1 MASETSTNPSINKS
15 TTSSSS
21 SSLSNPSTKWPLHLH
36 NFKSSNPTYAFPTLD
51 NSNKSSEALVD
62 EALELMRDDIDF
74 GDDAAAC
81 SSTSHK
87 KEARRKE
94 LLLDNLDS
102 ISQAVRDYRSGNF
115 DLDLD
120 SDIDSDYEDDD
131 EDDE

>member
-15 TTSSSS
+15 TTSSSSS

-62 EALELMRDDIDF
+62 EALELMRDDIGF

-81 SSTSHK
+81 STSHK

-102 ISQAVRDYRSGNF
+102 ISQAVRAYQSGNL

-120 SDIDSDYEDDD
+120 SDIDSDYEDDYEED
-131 EDDE
+131 E